1 MSTQEPVI
9 AVLNETSESE
19 SVDSPAVPP
28 SEDLVVKD
36 TPVIVDSSPVE
47 PATELPAEATQTA
60 SNDTP
65 AILPNHDTNIPDA
78 TPTNFNS
85 SASGAEVTSSVSV
98 ELLNFF
104 FSLFF
109 PLRSWGGA
117 TLANVSLTRVLRDK
131 SGSCLVHPPVAHV
144 HLISYLSSC
153 ESVGVYLFS
162 DMDRAVVRLMNQ
174 IIR

>member
-1 MSTQEPVI
+1 MSTQESVI

-28 SEDLVVKD
+28 SEDLAVKD
-36 TPVIVDSSPVE
+36 TPAIVDSSPVE

-60 SNDTP
+60 SDDTP

-85 SASGAEVTSSVSV
+85 SANGAEVTSFVSV

-104 FSLFF
+104 FLFTLSA
-109 PLRSWGGA
+109 PELGDA
-117 TLANVSLTRVLRDK
+117 TPSNVSLTRVLRDK
-131 SGSCLVHPPVAHV
+131 SDSCLVHPPVAHV
-144 HLISYLSSC
+144 HFIYICPLVKVSECICSLTWMGPSS
-153 ESVGVYLFS
+153 G
-162 DMDRAVVRLMNQ
+162 
-174 IIR
+174 